1 MTSYGKNDERKEYFT
16 SGTKVGSSNN
26 DNSTCKST
34 NYKTDKTIASTNY
47 GEKKASAKI
56 VGYVKK

>member
-16 SGTKVGSSNN
+16 SGTNDGNSSKENF
-26 DNSTCKST
+26 SSKGT
-34 NYKTDKTIASTNY
+34 NYTTDKTIASNNY

>member
-16 SGTKVGSSNN
+16 SGTNY
-26 DNSTCKST
+26 DNSSKENFFYRST
-34 NYKTDKTIASTNY
+34 NYKTDNTIASTNY